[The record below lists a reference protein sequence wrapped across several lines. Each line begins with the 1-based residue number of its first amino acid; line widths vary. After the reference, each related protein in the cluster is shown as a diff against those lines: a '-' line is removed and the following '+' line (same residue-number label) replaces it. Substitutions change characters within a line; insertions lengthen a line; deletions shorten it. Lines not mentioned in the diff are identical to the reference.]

1 MYSNGPGI
9 DNSDNLFV
17 PFYSTNT
24 QGTGIGLVLSR
35 EIIRAQGGELTLT
48 NHSQG
53 GALAQICLPKAK

>member
-1 MYSNGPGI
+1 M
-9 DNSDNLFV
+9 
-17 PFYSTNT
+17 PFYSTKT

-48 NHSQG
+48 NHSHG